1 MNISRFCAPDMRQAI
16 KLVRASLGPDA
27 VIISNSKVT
36 EGIEIIAAIDYDET
50 LFHATHPEET
60 HNQEDQQ
67 SEQAVTEE
75 IEYIASEEAETKTNE
90 VIISN
95 SEYVIASEEQSNFDA
110 EPAIDEVKKEIH
122 ELRDLLEKQL
132 AHFAWGEMKQHQP
145 VHTELLRR
153 LKRLD
158 LDSTLI
164 NKLTV
169 TVSQP
174 DDLAEGVSGDIE
186 ETWQQVLKELAGL
199 LPVTED
205 DVINEGGVIA
215 LVGPT
220 GVGKTTSLA
229 KLAAR
234 YVLRYGQRHVALV
247 TTDCYRIG
255 AHDQLTTFG
264 RILGIPVQVASGSE
278 ELSTIL
284 HGLSDKRLVLVDT
297 AGMSQR
303 DMRLHDQ
310 LASLIDSGILIRPLL
325 VLSATAQRSVLEETI
340 SAFSCTTLAGA
351 IITKV
356 DETTSLGGVLSVLI
370 EKHLPLAFVADG
382 QRVPEDMHLG
392 RANKLVQRA
401 DELST
406 TREYPEDSAMAE
418 QYGEAAVNAVI

>member
-1 MNISRFCAPDMRQAI
+1 MNISRFTAPDMRQAI
-16 KLVRASLGPDA
+16 RLVRDSLGPDA
-27 VIISNSKVT
+27 VIISNRKVDD
-36 EGIEIIAAIDYDET
+36 GIEIIAAIDYDES
-50 LFHATHPEET
+50 LFQATQPEPEASET
-60 HNQEDQQ
+60 
-67 SEQAVTEE
+67 EQLSSLNLATETEQPEPAEAVAE
-75 IEYIASEEAETKTNE
+75 IETRSEINTMTGVEPADTTNLVASP
-90 VIISN
+90 
-95 SEYVIASEEQSNFDA
+95 

-132 AHFAWGEMKQHQP
+132 AHFAWGEMKQNQP
-145 VHTELLRR
+145 VHAGILRK

-158 LDSTLI
+158 LDSALI
-164 NKLTV
+164 EKLTNGV
-169 TVSQP
+169 TENE
-174 DDLAEGVSGDIE
+174 DLED
-186 ETWQQVLKELAGL
+186 TWQQVLEELSGL
-199 LPVTED
+199 LPVCEED
-205 DVINEGGVIA
+205 LINEGGVIA

-234 YVLRYGQRHVALV
+234 YVLRYGQRNVAMV

-255 AHDQLTTFG
+255 AYDQLMTFG
-264 RILGIPVQVASGSE
+264 RILGIPVQVASSSE
-278 ELSTIL
+278 ELSTRL

-310 LASLIDSGILIRPLL
+310 LASLIDSGVSIRPLL
-325 VLSATAQRSVLEETI
+325 VLSATSQRSVLEETI

-370 EKHLPLAFVADG
+370 KKHLPLAFVADG

-392 RANKLVQRA
+392 RAGKLVQRA
-401 DELST
+401 AEISSS
-406 TREYPEDSAMAE
+406 REYPEESAMAE
-418 QYGEAAVNAVI
+418 QYGEVVVNAVI

>member
-16 KLVRASLGPDA
+16 RLVRASLGPDA
-27 VIISNSKVT
+27 VIISNSKVD

-50 LFHATHPEET
+50 LFQATQPEET
-60 HNQEDQQ
+60 QHKEDQQ
-67 SEQAVTEE
+67 TEHDITEAVEV
-75 IEYIASEEAETKTNE
+75 IASDEAETTTKE
-90 VIISN
+90 VIITN
-95 SEYVIASEEQSNFDA
+95 PDYVITSEEHKSFDA
-110 EPAIDEVKKEIH
+110 EPAIDDVKKEIH

-158 LDSTLI
+158 LDSSLI
-164 NKLTV
+164 NKLTS
-169 TVSQP
+169 TVSHA
-174 DDLAEGVSGDIE
+174 DELSEDIE
-186 ETWQQVLKELAGL
+186 DTWQQVLKELAGL
-199 LPVTED
+199 LPVNED
-205 DVINEGGVIA
+205 DLINEGGVIA

-264 RILGIPVQVASGSE
+264 RILGIPVQVASSSE

-310 LASLIDSGILIRPLL
+310 LESLIDSGILIRPLL
-325 VLSATAQRSVLEETI
+325 VLSATAQQSVLEETI

-370 EKHLPLAFVADG
+370 KKHLPLAFVADG

-392 RANKLVQRA
+392 RASKLVQRA

-406 TREYPEDSAMAE
+406 SRDYPEDSAMAE
-418 QYGEAAVNAVI
+418 QYGEATVNAVI

>member
-1 MNISRFCAPDMRQAI
+1 MNISRFTAPDMRQAI
-16 KLVRASLGPDA
+16 RLVRDSLGPDA
-27 VIISNSKVT
+27 VIISNRKVDD
-36 EGIEIIAAIDYDET
+36 GIEIIAAIDYDESLFQATQPEPAASETEQPADQNLAAETDLSEAAEEVAETREEKNT
-50 LFHATHPEET
+50 LSDAEP
-60 HNQEDQQ
+60 
-67 SEQAVTEE
+67 AVT
-75 IEYIASEEAETKTNE
+75 ALQAAGT
-90 VIISN
+90 
-95 SEYVIASEEQSNFDA
+95 

-132 AHFAWGEMKQHQP
+132 AHFAWGEMKQNQP
-145 VHTELLRR
+145 VHAEILRK

-158 LDSTLI
+158 LDSALI
-164 NKLTV
+164 EKLTNGV
-169 TVSQP
+169 TEAE
-174 DDLAEGVSGDIE
+174 DLED
-186 ETWQQVLKELAGL
+186 TWQQVLEELSGL
-199 LPVTED
+199 LPVCEED
-205 DVINEGGVIA
+205 LVNEGGVIA

-234 YVLRYGQRHVALV
+234 YVLRYGQRNVAMV

-255 AHDQLTTFG
+255 AYDQLMTFG
-264 RILGIPVQVASGSE
+264 RILGIPVQVASSSE
-278 ELSTIL
+278 ELSTRL

-310 LASLIDSGILIRPLL
+310 LASLIDSGVSIRPLL
-325 VLSATAQRSVLEETI
+325 VLSATSQRSVLEETI

-370 EKHLPLAFVADG
+370 KKHLPLAFVADG

-392 RANKLVQRA
+392 RAGKLVQRA
-401 DELST
+401 AEISSS
-406 TREYPEDSAMAE
+406 REYPEESAMAE
-418 QYGEAAVNAVI
+418 QYGEVVVNAVI